1 MLFGIITV
9 LVAFWSAVVLAAGV
23 LRGWP
28 VIALGRVAG
37 AVVAPVAASVSIS
50 CALDREGRRSSGAGR
65 LA

>member
-1 MLFGIITV
+1 VLFGVITD

-28 VIALGRVAG
+28 VIAL
-37 AVVAPVAASVSIS
+37 
-50 CALDREGRRSSGAGR
+50 DRGGRRSSGAGR